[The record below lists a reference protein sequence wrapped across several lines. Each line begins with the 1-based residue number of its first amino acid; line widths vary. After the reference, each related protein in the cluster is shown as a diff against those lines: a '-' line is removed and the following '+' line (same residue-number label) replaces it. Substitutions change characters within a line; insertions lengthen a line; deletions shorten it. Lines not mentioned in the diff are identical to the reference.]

1 MVKCFVTFEDIKDIC
16 KNRRQLVNRSVF
28 SCCSSKAWPKF
39 MDFIAMKYDFSK
51 IKNICLLADGG
62 SWIKSGISELKL
74 DTNNSVKF
82 YLYEFHFK

>member
-39 MDFIAMKYDFSK
+39 MNFIAMKYDFSK
-51 IKNICLLADGG
+51 IKNICLLADGS
-62 SWIKSGISELKL
+62 SWIKSCIS
-74 DTNNSVKF
+74 
-82 YLYEFHFK
+82 